1 MLYRGSFLQWVLS
14 FLWALP
20 VTAQVTPADFVGTW
34 ELASIESP
42 TEEGGWGPAAV
53 PFAGMPVGVIMY
65 DALGNMAVQITSDPR
80 GVETSTEQPEI
91 VYGYVA
97 YYGKYEVDLGAGTV
111 THHRR
116 GHVNP
121 ALAELSVVRYYEFS
135 GDTLTL
141 TLAPSRDLRLN
152 WVRQR

>member
-1 MLYRGSFLQWVLS
+1 MHSRASFLLMAIS
-14 FLWALP
+14 CLWALP
-20 VTAQVTPADFVGTW
+20 VTAQVTAGDFVGTW
-34 ELASIESP
+34 KLASIESP
-42 TEEGGWGPAAV
+42 AEAGGWGPATV

-65 DALGNMAVQITSDPR
+65 DAIGNMAVQITSDPR
-80 GVETSTEQPEI
+80 GVETPAEQPEI
-91 VYGYVA
+91 VNGYVA
-97 YYGKYEVDLGAGTV
+97 YYGKYEVDSEARTV

-121 ALAELSVVRYYEFS
+121 ELAKLSVVRYYELS

>member
-1 MLYRGSFLQWVLS
+1 MRYRGGFLLMAIS
-14 FLWALP
+14 CLWALP
-20 VTAQVTPADFVGTW
+20 VTAQVTVADFVGTW
-34 ELASIESP
+34 ELDSIESP
-42 TEEGGWGPAAV
+42 AEAGEWGPATV

-65 DALGNMAVQITSDPR
+65 DVLGNMAVQITSDPR
-80 GVETSTEQPEI
+80 GVETPAEQPEI
-91 VYGYVA
+91 VNGYVA
-97 YYGKYEVDLGAGTV
+97 YYGKYEVDSEAGTV

-121 ALAELSVVRYYEFS
+121 ALAELSVVRYYELS

-141 TLAPSRDLRLN
+141 TLAPNRDLRLN